1 MKISDYKTKELAK
14 LFNDGL
20 KAGKSGV
27 VICKEVNLARSSVL
41 TRLKREGYVYNK
53 ELNQY
58 VVEGEIAKVVIKEGA
73 KKKSVKKKDDKVKD
87 VKKAKAKKLVE
98 LNVDSQSEVGETT
111 KTTKTTKKVNEAK
124 ELKEEKKIIEE
135 IEVAKNIEEAIVS
148 VEEDSIDEEAI
159 IEPAEFEV
167 EKALSKLRESLWNKT
182 KEKETVE
189 KEIAKKDVVDEEI
202 KVEVKNENRV
212 NSENASEISD
222 IRELLMKLEER
233 ISVLENGEPKNEN
246 IITIKNTKETTT
258 RSIRL
263 YKEVNDKFNKYLK
276 KHKEKKVIDILS
288 LAILEYINKK

>member
-1 MKISDYKTKELAK
+1 MKISEYKTEELAK
-14 LFNDGL
+14 IFNDGL

-58 VVEGEIAKVVIKEGA
+58 VVEGEVAKVAIEEKP
-73 KKKSVKKKDDKVKD
+73 KKKSVKKKADKVKE
-87 VKKAKAKKLVE
+87 VKKAKGKKLVE
-98 LNVDSQSEVGETT
+98 LKEDSQSEVVEVA
-111 KTTKTTKKVNEAK
+111 KTLNKINDAK
-124 ELKEEKKIIEE
+124 ELKEEKKMIEE
-135 IEVAKNIEEAIVS
+135 IEVVEDIKETVVD
-148 VEEDSIDEEAI
+148 VEEDNIDEKATI
-159 IEPAEFEV
+159 DPAEFEV

-182 KEKETVE
+182 KEKETVGE
-189 KEIAKKDVVDEEI
+189 EETKKDIVNQEI
-202 KVEVKNENRV
+202 NVEVIKENV
-212 NSENASEISD
+212 ANPENTSEVSD
-222 IRELLMKLEER
+222 IRDLLMKLEER
-233 ISVLENGEPKNEN
+233 ISVLENGEAKNESV
-246 IITIKNTKETTT
+246 ITIKNTKETTT